1 MTVLIF
7 FFVSYF
13 FSYDVKKS
21 IISVTSNAVGSDC
34 LTLIMMLPILDE
46 TLRNLPHN
54 ILAINKRPGS
64 IQSFFP
70 SLRRTPGPLPIK
82 ALFFY

>member
-46 TLRNLPHN
+46 TLRHLPHN
-54 ILAINKRPGS
+54 ILFDLLKHFTKGLEVFNH
-64 IQSFFP
+64 FFH
-70 SLRRTPGPLPIK
+70 L
-82 ALFFY
+82 